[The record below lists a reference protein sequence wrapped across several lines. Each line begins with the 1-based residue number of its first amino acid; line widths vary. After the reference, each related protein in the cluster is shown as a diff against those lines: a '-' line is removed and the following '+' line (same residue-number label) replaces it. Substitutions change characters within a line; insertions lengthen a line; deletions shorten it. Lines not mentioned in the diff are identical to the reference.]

1 MTSMSDI
8 SVLIT
13 LPFPDER
20 IKRLEAISPRLRF
33 HVLPAR
39 TAAELP
45 QDLLPDI
52 EILYTLRALPEPESV
67 PNLVWIQL
75 HFAGVD
81 HVVDHALLRE
91 DVKVT
96 TLSGAAAPQM
106 AEFAV
111 MSMLAL
117 GHRLSTMLDDP
128 PEKRWADD
136 RFKRYRPTELR
147 GSTVGII
154 GYGSIGREIARISH
168 AMGARLLVSKH
179 DLKNLEDRDYMKSGL
194 GDPNGILPER
204 IYPSQALPSLVS
216 ECDFI
221 VITVPLTSKTRGL
234 ICEKVFDAMKP
245 AAYLIDVSRGGIVD
259 HGALV
264 SALNEGKLA
273 GAALDVYPVEP
284 LPEGSPLWEMPNVI
298 LSPHVAGAS
307 VRYYARAV
315 ELFAENLE
323 RYLAGRPLLNV
334 YNPSRGY

>member
-1 MTSMSDI
+1 MPDL

-13 LPFPDER
+13 LPFPDEL
-20 IKRLEAISPRLRF
+20 IKRLEAISPALQL
-33 HVLPAR
+33 HVFPAR
-39 TAAELP
+39 TAEELP
-45 QDLLPDI
+45 EDLLPDI
-52 EILYTLRALPEPESV
+52 EILYTLRALPDPENV
-67 PNLVWIQL
+67 PNLEWIQL

-81 HVVDHALLRE
+81 HVVGHPLLRE
-91 DVKVT
+91 DIQVT

-117 GHRLSTMLDDP
+117 GHHLSMLLHDP
-128 PEKRWADD
+128 PERRWADD
-136 RFKRYRPTELR
+136 RFKRYRPTEFR

-179 DLKNLEDRDYMKSGL
+179 DLKNPEDRGYMRRGL
-194 GDPNGILPER
+194 GDPNAILPER
-204 IYPSQALPSLVS
+204 IYPSQALPSMVS

-221 VITVPLTSKTRGL
+221 VITVPLTSETRGL
-234 ICEKVFDAMKP
+234 IGEKVFKAMKST
-245 AAYLIDVSRGGIVD
+245 AYLIDVSRGGVVD

-264 SALNEGKLA
+264 SALNEGRLA

-307 VRYYARAV
+307 AQYYARAV

-323 RYLAGRPLLNV
+323 RYLAGRPLLNL
-334 YNPSRGY
+334 YDPSRGY

>member
-1 MTSMSDI
+1 MPDL

-13 LPFPDER
+13 LPFPDEL
-20 IKRLEAISPRLRF
+20 IKRLKAISPTLQF
-33 HVLPAR
+33 HVFPAR
-39 TAAELP
+39 TAADLP

-52 EILYTLRALPEPESV
+52 EILYTLRALPDPESV

-81 HVVDHALLRE
+81 HVVDHPLLRE
-91 DVKVT
+91 DIQVT

-117 GHRLSTMLDDP
+117 GHCLSTMLDDP
-128 PEKRWADD
+128 PEKRWGDD

-168 AMGARLLVSKH
+168 AMGARLLVAKQ

-194 GDPNGILPER
+194 GDPDAILPER
-204 IYPSQALPSLVS
+204 IYPPQALVSLVS

-221 VITVPLTSKTRGL
+221 VIAVPLTPETRGL
-234 ICEKVFDAMKP
+234 ISENIFKAMKP
-245 AAYLIDVSRGGIVD
+245 TAYFIDVSRGGVVD

-264 SALNEGKLA
+264 SALSEGKLA

-284 LPEGSPLWEMPNVI
+284 LPEGSPLWDMPNVI
-298 LSPHVAGAS
+298 LSPHIAGAS

-315 ELFAENLE
+315 ELFADNME
-323 RYLAGRPLLNV
+323 RYLAGRPLLNL
-334 YNPSRGY
+334 YDPGRGY